1 MCTIYNS
8 VYSLQQL
15 PDNLYGTESFIHPR
29 CMHKRGLQYTLSA
42 CLPGLNL
49 LLQGS
54 RVTRCYII
62 YVRVFHSKCKV

>member
-29 CMHKRGLQYTLSA
+29 RMHKRGLQYYTLSA

-54 RVTRCYII
+54 RVARCYI
-62 YVRVFHSKCKV
+62 YARVFHWQ